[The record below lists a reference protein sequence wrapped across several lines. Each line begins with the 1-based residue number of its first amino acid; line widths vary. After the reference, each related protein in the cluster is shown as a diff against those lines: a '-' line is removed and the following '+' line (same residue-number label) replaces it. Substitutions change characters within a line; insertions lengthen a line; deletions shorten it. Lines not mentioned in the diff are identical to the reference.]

1 MKTMYRKIVLL
12 LASVL
17 LIGTA
22 AMAQL
27 PKVAEDVTPLLV
39 GEVFP
44 MPTLQ
49 NETGKEVN
57 LAQFTKS
64 KPTVIIFYRGGWCPY
79 CNAHLAQVA
88 AIEDEIKSTGYQV
101 IAISPDAPEQLMVT
115 KDKNKL
121 KYPLLFDAGGKLARA
136 TSIAFAAPG
145 NYVEVLGKY
154 SDGKN
159 DGYLPVPAL
168 FVVDTEGVIVFE
180 YVSPNYKKR
189 ISNDLLLSVL
199 KSLK

>member
-1 MKTMYRKIVLL
+1 MNRKIVLL

-17 LIGTA
+17 LIGKTT
-22 AMAQL
+22 MAQL

-44 MPTLQ
+44 MLTLQ
-49 NETGKEVN
+49 NESGKDVN

-79 CNAHLAQVA
+79 CNAHLTQVA
-88 AIEDEIKSTGYQV
+88 AIEDKIKNAGYQV
-101 IAISPDAPEQLMVT
+101 IAISPDAPAQLTTT
-115 KDKNKL
+115 KDKDKL

-136 TSIAFAAPG
+136 AGIAFAAPE

-168 FVVDTEGVIVFE
+168 FVVGTDGVIVFE
-180 YVSPNYKKR
+180 YVSPNFKKR
-189 ISNDLLLSVL
+189 ISNDLLLSVV